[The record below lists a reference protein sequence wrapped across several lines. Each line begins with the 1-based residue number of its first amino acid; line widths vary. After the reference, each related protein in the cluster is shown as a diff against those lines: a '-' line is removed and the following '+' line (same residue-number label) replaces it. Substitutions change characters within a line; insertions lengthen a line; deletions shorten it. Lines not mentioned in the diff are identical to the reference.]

1 MERSAILDSRYRG
14 ALRALRPRIPLHS
27 IQATVLAAASLLSGS
42 AAASVSVTDD
52 SHHTVALTAPAQ
64 RIVSLGPHATELLY
78 AVGAGGK
85 ITGVIDYSD
94 YPPEAR
100 KLPHVGSATAIDVER
115 IVASKPDL
123 VVIWGSGN
131 LAAQVEKLRK
141 LGIPVYDCEPHDFE
155 AIATSFERLGRLTG
169 NESGGNALATDF
181 RARLAKLAAEY
192 RDRTPVTVFYQIWSE
207 PLMTLNDTHMASAVI
222 RLCGGRNIF
231 GNLQPIAPTV
241 SVEAVLKAD
250 PQAIMTGTGSKEDPF
265 AAWRRFPKMS
275 AVANGNLVAIDS
287 NLITRPGPRI
297 LQGTEAVCKSLDA
310 IRQKHK

>member
-1 MERSAILDSRYRG
+1 MAWLHRWLVA
-14 ALRALRPRIPLHS
+14 ALLC
-27 IQATVLAAASLLSGS
+27 TGAAAH
-42 AAASVSVTDD
+42 AAISVTDD
-52 SHHTVALTAPAQ
+52 SGHTVTLAAPAQ

-78 AVGAGGK
+78 AVGAGSR
-85 ITGVIDYSD
+85 ITGVIDYSN
-94 YPPEAR
+94 YPPEAS

-131 LAAQVEKLRK
+131 LAAQVDKLRK

-155 AIATSFERLGRLTG
+155 AIATSFVRIGKLTG
-169 NESGGNALATDF
+169 NASGGDALATDF

-192 RDRTPVTVFYQIWSE
+192 RDRTPVTVFYQIWSD

-241 SVEAVLKAD
+241 SIEAVLKAD

-275 AVANGNLVAIDS
+275 AVANGNLVAIESD
-287 NLITRPGPRI
+287 LITRPGPRI

-310 IRQKHK
+310 IRRKHR